1 MMSNQ
6 EILMNNYAL
15 IRTSCRFQVNKYSI
29 PLDLH
34 NDVLQLVCLVILE
47 YDNAKLNKIV
57 EENHLNAFVTGIL
70 TRQLYSRNSPFYREF
85 RKFQN
90 ITSSIDDFD
99 TNTWSVYK

>member
-1 MMSNQ
+1 
-6 EILMNNYAL
+6 MNNYAL
-15 IRTSCRFQVNKYSI
+15 IRTCCRFQVNKYSI

-47 YDNAKLNKIV
+47 YDNEKLNKIV
-57 EENHLNAFVTGIL
+57 EENHLNAFVTGVL

>member
-1 MMSNQ
+1 
-6 EILMNNYAL
+6 MNNYAL
-15 IRTSCRFQVNKYSI
+15 IRTCCRFQVNKYSI

-70 TRQLYSRNSPFYREF
+70 VRQLYSKNSPFYREF

>member
-1 MMSNQ
+1 
-6 EILMNNYAL
+6 MNNYAL
-15 IRTSCRFQVNKYSI
+15 IRTCCRFQVNKYSI

-90 ITSSIDDFD
+90 ITFSIDDFD

>member
-1 MMSNQ
+1 
-6 EILMNNYAL
+6 MNNYAL
-15 IRTSCRFQVNKYSI
+15 IRTCCRFQVNKYSI

-57 EENHLNAFVTGIL
+57 EENHLNAFVTGFL
-70 TRQLYSRNSPFYREF
+70 VRQLYSRNSPFYREF

>member
-1 MMSNQ
+1 M
-6 EILMNNYAL
+6 
-15 IRTSCRFQVNKYSI
+15 NKYSI
-29 PLDLH
+29 PHDLH

-70 TRQLYSRNSPFYREF
+70 VRQLYSKNSPFYREF

-99 TNTWSVYK
+99 TNTWTVFK

>member
-1 MMSNQ
+1 
-6 EILMNNYAL
+6 MNNYAL
-15 IRTSCRFQVNKYSI
+15 IRTCCRFQVNKYSI

-57 EENHLNAFVTGIL
+57 DENHLNAFVTGIL

-90 ITSSIDDFD
+90 ITSSIDDYD

>member
-1 MMSNQ
+1 MSNQ
-6 EILMNNYAL
+6 EILMTNYAL
-15 IRTSCRFQVNKYSI
+15 IRTCCRFQVNKYSI

-90 ITSSIDDFD
+90 ITSSIDDYD

>member
-1 MMSNQ
+1 
-6 EILMNNYAL
+6 MNNYAL
-15 IRTSCRFQVNKYSI
+15 IRTCCRFQVNKYSI

-57 EENHLNAFVTGIL
+57 EENHLNAFVTGVL

-90 ITSSIDDFD
+90 ITSSIDDYD

>member
-1 MMSNQ
+1 
-6 EILMNNYAL
+6 MNNYAL
-15 IRTSCRFQVNKYSI
+15 IRTCCRFQVNKYSI

-57 EENHLNAFVTGIL
+57 EENHLNAFVTGVL

>member
-1 MMSNQ
+1 
-6 EILMNNYAL
+6 MNNYAL
-15 IRTSCRFQVNKYSI
+15 IRTCCRFQVNKYSI

-47 YDNAKLNKIV
+47 YDNEKLNKIV

>member
-1 MMSNQ
+1 
-6 EILMNNYAL
+6 MNNYAL
-15 IRTSCRFQVNKYSI
+15 IRTCCRFQVNKYSI
-29 PLDLH
+29 PIDLH

>member
-1 MMSNQ
+1 
-6 EILMNNYAL
+6 MNNYAL
-15 IRTSCRFQVNKYSI
+15 IRTCCRFQVNKYSI

-34 NDVLQLVCLVILE
+34 DDVLQLVCLVILE
-47 YDNAKLNKIV
+47 YDNDKLNKIV

>member
-1 MMSNQ
+1 MSNQ
-6 EILMNNYAL
+6 EILMNNYSL
-15 IRTSCRFQVNKYSI
+15 ICTCCRFQVNKYSI
-29 PLDLH
+29 PHELH
-34 NDVLQLVCLVILE
+34 NDVLQIVCLVILE

-70 TRQLYSRNSPFYREF
+70 VRQLYSKNSPFYREF

-99 TNTWSVYK
+99 TNTWAVFK

>member
-1 MMSNQ
+1 
-6 EILMNNYAL
+6 MNNYAL
-15 IRTSCRFQVNKYSI
+15 IRTCCRFQVNKYSI

-90 ITSSIDDFD
+90 ITNSIDDYD
-99 TNTWSVYK
+99 TNTWAVYK

>member
-1 MMSNQ
+1 
-6 EILMNNYAL
+6 MNNYSL
-15 IRTSCRFQVNKYSI
+15 IRTCCRFQVNKYSI
-29 PLDLH
+29 PHELH
-34 NDVLQLVCLVILE
+34 DDVLQIVCLVILE

-70 TRQLYSRNSPFYREF
+70 VRQLYSKNSPFYREF

-99 TNTWSVYK
+99 TNTWSVLK

>member
-1 MMSNQ
+1 
-6 EILMNNYAL
+6 MNNYAL
-15 IRTSCRFQVNKYSI
+15 IRTCCRFQVNKYSI

-47 YDNAKLNKIV
+47 YDNTKLNKIV

-70 TRQLYSRNSPFYREF
+70 TRQLYCRNSPFYREF

>member
-1 MMSNQ
+1 
-6 EILMNNYAL
+6 MNNYAL
-15 IRTSCRFQVNKYSI
+15 IRTCCRFQVNKYSI

-70 TRQLYSRNSPFYREF
+70 VRQLYSRNSPFYREF

-90 ITSSIDDFD
+90 ITSSIDDYD

>member
-1 MMSNQ
+1 
-6 EILMNNYAL
+6 MNNYAL
-15 IRTSCRFQVNKYSI
+15 IRTCCRFQVNKYSI

-47 YDNAKLNKIV
+47 YDNDKLNKIV

>member
-1 MMSNQ
+1 
-6 EILMNNYAL
+6 MNNYAL
-15 IRTSCRFQVNKYSI
+15 IRTCCRFQVNKYSI

-85 RKFQN
+85 RKFQK
-90 ITSSIDDFD
+90 ITSSIDDCD

>member
-1 MMSNQ
+1 
-6 EILMNNYAL
+6 MNNYSL
-15 IRTSCRFQVNKYSI
+15 IRTCCRFQVNKYSI
-29 PLDLH
+29 PHELH
-34 NDVLQLVCLVILE
+34 DDVLQLVCLVILE

-70 TRQLYSRNSPFYREF
+70 VRQLYSKNSPFYREF

-99 TNTWSVYK
+99 TNTWSVLK

>member
-1 MMSNQ
+1 
-6 EILMNNYAL
+6 MNNYSL
-15 IRTSCRFQVNKYSI
+15 IRTCCRFQVNKFSI
-29 PLDLH
+29 PQDLH
-34 NDVLQLVCLVILE
+34 DDVLQIGCLVILE

-70 TRQLYSRNSPFYREF
+70 VRQLYSKNSPFYREF

-99 TNTWSVYK
+99 TNTWSVLK

>member
-1 MMSNQ
+1 
-6 EILMNNYAL
+6 MNNYSL
-15 IRTSCRFQVNKYSI
+15 IRTCCRFQVNKYSI
-29 PLDLH
+29 PQELH
-34 NDVLQLVCLVILE
+34 DDVLQIVCLVILE

-70 TRQLYSRNSPFYREF
+70 VRQLYSKNSPFYREF

-99 TNTWSVYK
+99 TNTWSVLK

>member
-1 MMSNQ
+1 
-6 EILMNNYAL
+6 MNNYAL
-15 IRTSCRFQVNKYSI
+15 IRTCCRFQVNKYSI

-90 ITSSIDDFD
+90 ITSSIDDID

>member
-1 MMSNQ
+1 
-6 EILMNNYAL
+6 MNNYAL
-15 IRTSCRFQVNKYSI
+15 IRTCCRFQVNKYSI

-99 TNTWSVYK
+99 TNNWSVLK

>member
-1 MMSNQ
+1 
-6 EILMNNYAL
+6 MNNYSL
-15 IRTSCRFQVNKYSI
+15 ICTCCRFQVTKYSI
-29 PLDLH
+29 PHELH

-70 TRQLYSRNSPFYREF
+70 VRQLYSKNSPFYREF

-99 TNTWSVYK
+99 TNTWSVLK

>member
-1 MMSNQ
+1 
-6 EILMNNYAL
+6 MNNYAL
-15 IRTSCRFQVNKYSI
+15 IRTCCRFQVNKYSI

>member
-1 MMSNQ
+1 
-6 EILMNNYAL
+6 MNNYSL
-15 IRTSCRFQVNKYSI
+15 IRTCCRFQVNKFSI
-29 PLDLH
+29 PRDLH
-34 NDVLQLVCLVILE
+34 DDVLQLVCLVILE

-70 TRQLYSRNSPFYREF
+70 VRQLYSKNSPFYREF

-99 TNTWSVYK
+99 TNTWAVLK

>member
-1 MMSNQ
+1 
-6 EILMNNYAL
+6 MNNYAL
-15 IRTSCRFQVNKYSI
+15 IRTCCRFQVNKYSI

-57 EENHLNAFVTGIL
+57 EENHLNAFVTGVF

-90 ITSSIDDFD
+90 ITSSIDDYD

>member
-1 MMSNQ
+1 
-6 EILMNNYAL
+6 MNNYAL
-15 IRTSCRFQVNKYSI
+15 IRTCCRFQVNKYSI

-34 NDVLQLVCLVILE
+34 DDVLQLVCLVILE

-57 EENHLNAFVTGIL
+57 EENHLNAFVTGVL

>member
-1 MMSNQ
+1 
-6 EILMNNYAL
+6 MNNYAS
-15 IRTSCRFQVNKYSI
+15 IRTCCRFQVNKYSI

>member
-1 MMSNQ
+1 
-6 EILMNNYAL
+6 MNNYAL
-15 IRTSCRFQVNKYSI
+15 IRTCCRFQVNKYSI

-47 YDNAKLNKIV
+47 YDNTKLNKIV

-90 ITSSIDDFD
+90 ITSSIDDYD

>member
-1 MMSNQ
+1 
-6 EILMNNYAL
+6 MNNYAL
-15 IRTSCRFQVNKYSI
+15 IRTCCRFQVNKYSI

-90 ITSSIDDFD
+90 ITNSIDDYD

>member
-1 MMSNQ
+1 
-6 EILMNNYAL
+6 MNNYAL
-15 IRTSCRFQVNKYSI
+15 IRTCCRFQVNKYSI

-47 YDNAKLNKIV
+47 YDNVKLNKIV

-70 TRQLYSRNSPFYREF
+70 VRQLYSRNSPFYREF

>member
-1 MMSNQ
+1 
-6 EILMNNYAL
+6 MNNYTL
-15 IRTSCRFQVNKYSI
+15 IRTCCRFQVNKYSI

>member
-1 MMSNQ
+1 
-6 EILMNNYAL
+6 MNNYAL
-15 IRTSCRFQVNKYSI
+15 IRTCCRFQVNKYSI

-34 NDVLQLVCLVILE
+34 DDVLQLVCLVILE
-47 YDNAKLNKIV
+47 YDNDKLNKIV

-70 TRQLYSRNSPFYREF
+70 VRQLYSRNSPFYREF

>member
-1 MMSNQ
+1 
-6 EILMNNYAL
+6 MNNYAL
-15 IRTSCRFQVNKYSI
+15 IRTCCRFQVNKYSI

-70 TRQLYSRNSPFYREF
+70 VRQLYSKNSPFYREF

-99 TNTWSVYK
+99 TNTWSVFK

>member
-1 MMSNQ
+1 
-6 EILMNNYAL
+6 MNNYAL
-15 IRTSCRFQVNKYSI
+15 IRTCCRFQVNKYSI

-90 ITSSIDDFD
+90 ITSSIDDYD